1 VAEPLPVCYLNGAY
15 LPLAEAR
22 ISPLDRGF
30 LYSDGVYELMPVYA
44 GRPFRFPAHAA
55 RLTRSLQGISMTD
68 PHTDAQWRQI
78 LGELIERNRP
88 QGDCYLYW
96 QVTRGAQYGRTHAP
110 LPVIA
115 RTVFAFGAPLPVSG
129 PEVLERGVRCVT
141 AADTRWARCDIKS
154 VALLANVL
162 LRQLSVDA
170 AAAETILLR
179 EGELTEASASAV
191 HVVLG
196 GEVLMPPNSRQIL
209 PGTTRSVLEEMAARA
224 GIHWRVVPVTEA
236 QLRAA
241 DEVWISAA
249 TREVQA
255 VTSIDGRAVG
265 SGRPGP
271 LWRRVYEE
279 LQRYKRELQ
288 GTPW

>member
-1 VAEPLPVCYLNGAY
+1 MAEPLPLCYLNGDY
-15 LPLAEAR
+15 LPLVEAR

-30 LYSDGVYELMPVYA
+30 LYADAVYEVMPVYG
-44 GRPFRFPAHAA
+44 GRPFRFAAHAE
-55 RLTRSLQGISMTD
+55 RLSRSLAGISMED
-68 PHTDAQWRQI
+68 PHTLDGWRAI
-78 LGELIERNRP
+78 LGTLIERNGG
-88 QGDCYLYW
+88 GDQYIYW
-96 QVTRGAQYGRTHAP
+96 QVSRGAQPGRTHAP
-110 LPVIA
+110 LPQIP
-115 RTVFAFGAPLPVSG
+115 RTVFAFCAPW
-129 PEVLERGVRCVT
+129 PEPPRELAERGVACVT
-141 AADTRWARCDIKS
+141 ASDTRWARCDIKS
-154 VALLANVL
+154 TALLANVL

-196 GEVLMPPNSRQIL
+196 GEVLMPPNSRRIL
-209 PGTTRSVLEEMAARA
+209 PGTTRGAVEEMAARA
-224 GIHWRVVPVTEA
+224 AIPCRVQAISEA
-236 QLRAA
+236 QLRSA

-249 TREVQA
+249 TREVQP
-255 VTSIDGRAVG
+255 VTALDGRPIG

-279 LQRYKRELQ
+279 LQHYKQELA

>member
-1 VAEPLPVCYLNGAY
+1 MADPLPLSYLNGSY
-15 LPLAEAR
+15 LPLSEAR

-30 LYSDGVYELMPVYA
+30 LYADGVYEVMPVYG
-44 GRPFRFPAHAA
+44 GRPFRFAAHSD
-55 RLTRSLQGISMTD
+55 RLARSLAAISMED
-68 PHTDAQWRQI
+68 PHTPDEWRQL
-78 LGELIERNRP
+78 LGTLIERNGGAD
-88 QGDCYLYW
+88 QYVYW
-96 QVTRGAQYGRTHAP
+96 QVTRGAQFGRSHAP
-110 LPVIA
+110 LPNVP
-115 RTVFAFGAPLPVSG
+115 RTVFAFCAPLPPASAAA
-129 PEVLERGVRCVT
+129 LEQGVACVT

-170 AAAETILLR
+170 GAAETILLR
-179 EGELTEASASAV
+179 DGELTEASASAV

-196 GEVLMPPNSRQIL
+196 GEVLMPPNSRRIL
-209 PGTTRSVLEEMAARA
+209 PGTTRGAIEEMAARA
-224 GIHWRVVPVTEA
+224 GIHWRVVPVSEA

-255 VTSIDGRAVG
+255 VTSLDGHAVG

-271 LWRRVYEE
+271 LWRRVYDE
-279 LQRYKRELQ
+279 LQRYKQQLA
-288 GTPW
+288 GSPW

>member
-1 VAEPLPVCYLNGAY
+1 MAEPLPLCYLNGAY

-30 LYSDGVYELMPVYA
+30 LYADSVYEVMPVYA
-44 GRPFRFPAHAA
+44 GRPFRFAAHGE
-55 RLTRSLQGISMTD
+55 RLVRSLAGISMED
-68 PHTDAQWRQI
+68 PHTREEWRAI
-78 LGELIERNRP
+78 LGTLIERNGG
-88 QGDCYLYW
+88 GDCYVYW
-96 QVTRGAQYGRTHAP
+96 QVTRGAQLGRTHAP
-110 LPVIA
+110 LPHLP
-115 RTVFAFGAPLPVSG
+115 RTVFAFCAPFPPLSAAT
-129 PEVLERGVRCVT
+129 LERGVSCVT

-154 VALLANVL
+154 TALLANVL

-170 AAAETILLR
+170 DAAETILLR
-179 EGELTEASASAV
+179 DGEVTEASASAV

-196 GEVLMPPNSRQIL
+196 GEVLMPPNSRRIL
-209 PGTTRSVLEEMAARA
+209 AGTTRGAVEEMAARA
-224 GIHWRVVPVTEA
+224 GIRCRVVPISEA

-255 VTSIDGRAVG
+255 VTSIDGHPVG
-265 SGRPGP
+265 RGHPGP

-279 LQRYKRELQ
+279 LQRYKRELAD
-288 GTPW
+288 TPW